1 MDIEQDVMNGR
12 VRSSKNLF
20 LQKDNNKTDKIY
32 KN

>member
-12 VRSSKNLF
+12 VRSSKNLV